1 MPKPDREIRVS
12 SATGQPSRREQQRAD
27 TQAEIKTVARELLN
41 EAGPD
46 GISLRAIARRMGMSA
61 PALYRYFP
69 SLEALVTDLCVDL
82 YAELRAFMLA
92 NADTRPE
99 DDMIG
104 RLLVVARS
112 FREWSVANRTEF
124 SLMFASLNEGAM
136 IAPPH
141 AGRAGLDPDAEP
153 YRSLV
158 RFSRVFCDM
167 FNQVLKQTPAERGYS
182 LATPTIPPLTPGLR
196 AEVIECSRAMGLDTS
211 IEYSYTFMSF
221 WVRLYGLVTM
231 EVFGQLPIVEQAA
244 ALLEAEIY
252 VMAGQLGVDLA
263 RIPDLSSQ

>member
-1 MPKPDREIRVS
+1 MS

-27 TQAEIKTVARELLN
+27 TQAEIKAVARELLN
-41 EAGPD
+41 EAGPV

-82 YAELRAFMLA
+82 YAELRAHMLA
-92 NADTRPE
+92 DADTRP
-99 DDMIG
+99 DGDMVG
-104 RLLVVARS
+104 RLLAVARG
-112 FREWSVANRTEF
+112 FREWSVNNRPEF
-124 SLMFASLNEGAM
+124 SLMFASLNEGSM
-136 IAPPH
+136 ITPPH
-141 AGRAGLDPDAEP
+141 AGRAVLDPEAEP

-167 FNQVLKQTPAERGYS
+167 FNRVLKQTPAERGYT
-182 LATPTIPPLTPGLR
+182 LATPRIPPLTPELR
-196 AEVIECSRAMGLDTS
+196 AEVIECSQAMGLDAP

-231 EVFGQLPIVEQAA
+231 EVFGQLPIVEQSA

-263 RIPDLSSQ
+263 QVSDPSHHA